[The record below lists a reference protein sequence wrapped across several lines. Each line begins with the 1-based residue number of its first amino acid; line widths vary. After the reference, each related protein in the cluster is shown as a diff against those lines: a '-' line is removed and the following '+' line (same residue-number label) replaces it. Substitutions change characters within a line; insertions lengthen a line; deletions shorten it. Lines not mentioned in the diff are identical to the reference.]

1 MNEAKLNFCQGMSE
15 AFRTVW
21 FDISL
26 ALALP
31 EENDDLR
38 AWLTT
43 YKDQIHT
50 LMDEWLDKA
59 GEALEEDK

>member
-1 MNEAKLNFCQGMSE
+1 MNEAKLNFCEGKSE
-15 AFRTVW
+15 AYREVW
-21 FDISL
+21 FDISV

-43 YKDQIHT
+43 YKDKMHT
-50 LMDEWLDKA
+50 LMNEWLDKA
-59 GEALEEDK
+59 AKAFNEEE